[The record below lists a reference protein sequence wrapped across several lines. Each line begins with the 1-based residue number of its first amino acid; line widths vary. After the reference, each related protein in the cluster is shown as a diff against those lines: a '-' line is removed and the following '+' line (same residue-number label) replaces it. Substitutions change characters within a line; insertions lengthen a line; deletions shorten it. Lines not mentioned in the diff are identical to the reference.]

1 MNRTENRKKSPT
13 RLVKTRRK
21 PAKLPVAK
29 PLPGDIAQW
38 IEKAKVLPDVRQEL
52 VARVKAEIEAGT
64 YETPEKLEIAA
75 RRLLEE
81 LLGQ

>member
-1 MNRTENRKKSPT
+1 MTKIQSRKKSPSLT
-13 RLVKTRRK
+13 AKARK
-21 PAKLPVAK
+21 PVKLSLAGK
-29 PLPGDIAQW
+29 PIADLTKW

-75 RRLLEE
+75 RRLLED
-81 LLGQ
+81 LLGH